1 MQEVITM
8 MDSITV
14 GAKIKMTEAVTGDYP
29 VGSTATIIYID
40 DMDNVFIEWS
50 DGKLSSFSDKQ
61 VIHGFEKITPKY
73 SAPIQEHI
81 ERISYF
87 EDIMDRIQAMDSTS
101 PERRKLLG
109 ELSAYYS
116 SDAWKR
122 DFAADEAGLLPKD
135 LKRGVLSEDG
145 IYNLLEES
153 STD

>member
-1 MQEVITM
+1 MYKRQ
-8 MDSITV
+8 
-14 GAKIKMTEAVTGDYP
+14 
-29 VGSTATIIYID
+29 
-40 DMDNVFIEWS
+40 
-50 DGKLSSFSDKQ
+50 DGKLSKFSDKQ

-81 ERISYF
+81 ERITHY
-87 EDIMDRIQAMDSTS
+87 EKIMDRVQALDSNS
-101 PERRKLLG
+101 PEHKKLLG
-109 ELSAYYS
+109 ELSAYYI